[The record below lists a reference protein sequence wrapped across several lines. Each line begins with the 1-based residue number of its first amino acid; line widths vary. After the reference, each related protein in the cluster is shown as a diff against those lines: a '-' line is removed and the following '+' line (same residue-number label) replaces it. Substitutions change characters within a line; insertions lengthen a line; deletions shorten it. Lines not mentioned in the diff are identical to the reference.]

1 MQSSPYL
8 VLTSL
13 TTSPHLPFPPPF
25 RLCRHLSTSNNLA
38 YNCQQ
43 QVLYTVAAL
52 VVVYDKPSH
61 TQRFFQG
68 HDDDVTCLAL
78 APDKRVAASGQLG
91 KDPLV
96 LVWDSL
102 TLTTLQRLQH
112 GWVAALGFACRCCC
126 LQHVVLCCWCQS
138 SDV

>member
-1 MQSSPYL
+1 LP
-8 VLTSL
+8 
-13 TTSPHLPFPPPF
+13 PHPLG
-25 RLCRHLSTSNNLA
+25 RSQLYRHLSTSNNLV

-91 KDPLV
+91 KDPVV

-102 TLTTLQRLQH
+102 TLATLQRLQH
-112 GWVAALGFACRCCC
+112 GWVAALVFACRCCC
-126 LQHVVLCCWCQS
+126 LLQAL
-138 SDV
+138 